1 MLAIVIKLWQNK
13 YITSVINNYMENQPI
28 QSDQPIQSI
37 ESIHTGFWKRFI
49 AFFIDIMIIGTVTVI
64 LSFLFR
70 DVLLNLGENLW
81 YIGFIILGF
90 YFTILNSQIG
100 KGQTIGKKILKIR
113 VVYNNGSFLSASNS
127 FARYLFLCPIIFYN
141 GIVLSF
147 DSLGIES
154 LTMIYSMI
162 SIFIF
167 LGIVG
172 LVVLTKEKRGLH
184 DYLLKTV
191 VVQSKSIN
199 DVNVSQIDT
208 LKEASVKHKKAFL
221 SIFII
226 FILILITTTIIS
238 KKIDDKP
245 VGGVDFK
252 SMLELRKDLKDNY
265 PLSNISVASG
275 SGVLYKWEGGTET
288 MQKRL
293 EISAY
298 VKYSIFNDDIA
309 RNQLYEQVH
318 EQIVSTYPNIDN
330 YDEVVIAFRT
340 GYNLGIGRFLIS
352 DTKLY
357 PVKSE

>member
-1 MLAIVIKLWQNK
+1 
-13 YITSVINNYMENQPI
+13 MENQPNQPI
-28 QSDQPIQSI
+28 QSIQSI
-37 ESIHTGFWKRFI
+37 HAGFWRRFV
-49 AFFIDIMIIGTVTVI
+49 AFIIDVMIVGTVAVI

-70 DVLLNLGENLW
+70 DVLLSLGENLW
-81 YIGFIILGF
+81 YIGFIILGL
-90 YFTILNSQIG
+90 YFTILNSRIG

-113 VVYNNGSFLSASNS
+113 IVYKRGDFLTISQSFI
-127 FARYLFLCPIIFYN
+127 RYLFLCPIIFYN

-154 LTMIYSMI
+154 LMMIYSMI

-172 LVVLTKEKRGLH
+172 FVVFTKEKRGLH
-184 DYLLKTV
+184 DYILKTV
-191 VVQSKSIN
+191 VIQSKKIN
-199 DVNVSQIDT
+199 DVNISQIET
-208 LKEASVKHKKAFL
+208 LKEASVKHKKAFF

-238 KKIDDKP
+238 KILDDKP
-245 VGGVDFK
+245 VGGVDF
-252 SMLELRKDLKDNY
+252 SPMLELRKDLNDNY
-265 PLSNISVASG
+265 PLSNIGVSSG
-275 SGVLYKWEGGTET
+275 SGALYKWDGGTET

-298 VKYSIFNDDIA
+298 VKYSIFNDHNA
-309 RNQLYEQVH
+309 RNQLFEQVYN
-318 EQIVSTYPNIDN
+318 QIVSTYPNIDN
-330 YDEVVIAFRT
+330 YDEIIIVFRT
-340 GYNLGIGRFLIS
+340 GYNLGIGKYSIS